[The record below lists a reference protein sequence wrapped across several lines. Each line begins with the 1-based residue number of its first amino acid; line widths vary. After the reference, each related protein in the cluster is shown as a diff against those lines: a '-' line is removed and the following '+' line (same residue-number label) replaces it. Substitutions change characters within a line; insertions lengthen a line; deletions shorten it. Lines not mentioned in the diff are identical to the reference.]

1 VAHIALDPYLRRSSL
16 IHGLDPRVKVVLTV
30 AYIVATAL
38 TPPGAWPIF
47 LLLLAIGVS
56 TTILGEL
63 PAWTVVGRVLLAL
76 PFALA
81 ALPLLVTLPG
91 APLLHLPWG
100 WTITRE
106 GAVEAASI
114 AAKSVLSVQVSVVL
128 TATTPVPHLLVALRA
143 LKVPRL
149 IVSILGLM
157 WRYLFVLVDE
167 AQRLVRARA
176 SRSGGHGTERS
187 AGSQGGTVMWRAQVT
202 GSMAGNLLLRGMERA
217 ERTYAAMCAR
227 GYDGEVRSLPLPPIA
242 TAERAVLVI
251 GCTLL
256 GLLTLIGLLLGS

>member
-1 VAHIALDPYLRRSSL
+1 MASIALDPYVRGSSL
-16 IHGLDPRVKVVLTV
+16 IHRLDPRVKVVLTV
-30 AYIVATAL
+30 AYIVTTAL
-38 TPPGAWPIF
+38 TPPGAWPVF
-47 LLLLAIGVS
+47 VLLLAIGIS

-63 PAWTVVGRVLLAL
+63 PAWTVLGRVLLAR
-76 PFALA
+76 PFAFA

-91 APLLHLPWG
+91 APLLQLPWG

-114 AAKSVLSVQVSVVL
+114 AAKSALSVQVSVVL
-128 TATTPVPHLLVALRA
+128 TATTPVPQLLVALRA

-176 SRSGGHGTERS
+176 SRSGGHDGGRS
-187 AGSQGGTVMWRAQVT
+187 PGASGGTVMWRAQVT
-202 GSMAGNLLLRGMERA
+202 GGMAGNLLLRGMERA
-217 ERTYAAMCAR
+217 ERTHAAMCAR
-227 GYDGEVRSLPLPPIA
+227 GYDGEVRTLPLPQVA
-242 TAERAVLVI
+242 RAERAVLVI
-251 GCTLL
+251 GCTFL
-256 GLLTLIGLLLGS
+256 GLLTLTGLLLGG